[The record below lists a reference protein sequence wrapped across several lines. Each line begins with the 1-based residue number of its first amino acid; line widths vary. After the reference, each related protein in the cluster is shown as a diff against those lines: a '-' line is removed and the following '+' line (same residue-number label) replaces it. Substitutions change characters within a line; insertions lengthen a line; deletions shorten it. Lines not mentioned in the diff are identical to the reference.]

1 MPAPDLA
8 ALLRSLDLRRE
19 DEAPD
24 RAPLAAT
31 WEDPAAFRRA
41 LLAFAVQRT
50 GPLRSVAEA
59 AYDVYADS
67 VQRHATSDRVAFV
80 EIAPRADPVRLR
92 FSELHARAS
101 SLAGAWASVGVKP
114 GAAIAIVLPAG
125 TAGVVAFAAALYLGA
140 CVSWILPCGDLA
152 LVHALKALAPE
163 HVVLAPRAPA
173 PVGKLAEKALPLS
186 APPRAP
192 VAAPHAYAPK
202 EPCVRALSPLRGP
215 FGTPVDVPAERA
227 LVGALSDAMLVHRLA
242 PGDRLSAPGFHH
254 EQCFLPMVL
263 SAWLSGAAFVHI
275 PQDHLLATPA
285 ALDVEPITALGLS
298 ATVAA
303 SLRASPRGRPTA
315 VKAVF
320 RSVCEPLDWAEYRDA
335 LLRNDL
341 GKVPLH
347 NVLIDTAAG
356 GTVLFG
362 ARRPAGVSAKVLP
375 SPGVAW
381 DLFDAA
387 TKKATTGDMGV
398 FVPRGGKLD
407 KDGYFLLGRTGAEYL
422 WGSTLEL
429 RRSARAIPGEALSLA
444 VSELPFVQ
452 GAAVVPL
459 AGAGVRG
466 DTRFVLCVFTG
477 GRAALP
483 AFDEALGK
491 LVNERLG
498 PDWAPDGVEMFTL
511 YARGKGKKTDAAW
524 CVAGYQAGRL
534 HTRSKDPAIQKLG
547 ELRRALA
554 G

>member
-1 MPAPDLA
+1 MPALDLT
-8 ALLRSLDLRRE
+8 ALLRSLDLERE

-31 WEDPAAFRRA
+31 WEDPVAFRRA
-41 LLAFAVQRT
+41 LLAFAARRT

-67 VQRHATSDRVAFV
+67 VQRHAASDRVAFV

-101 SLAGAWASVGVKP
+101 SLAAAWASVGVKP

-152 LVHALKALAPE
+152 LAHALKALAPE
-163 HVVLAPRAPA
+163 HVVVDPRAPA
-173 PVGKLAEKALPLS
+173 PVGELAEKALPLS

-215 FGTPVDVPAERA
+215 FGTPVDVAAGAA

-254 EQCFLPMVL
+254 EQCFLPMLL

-303 SLRASPRGRPTA
+303 SFRASPRGRPAA

-320 RSVCEPLDWAEYRDA
+320 RSVCEPLDWTEYRDA

-398 FVPRGGKLD
+398 FVPRGGKPE
-407 KDGYFLLGRTGAEYL
+407 KDGHFILGRTGTEYL
-422 WGSTLEL
+422 WGSTIEP
-429 RRSARAIPGEALSLA
+429 RRSARAFPGEALSLA

-459 AGAGVRG
+459 AGAGTRG
-466 DTRFVLCVFTG
+466 DTRFG
-477 GRAALP
+477 AAGSRGPRPRAT
-483 AFDEALGK
+483 
-491 LVNERLG
+491 R
-498 PDWAPDGVEMFTL
+498 
-511 YARGKGKKTDAAW
+511 R
-524 CVAGYQAGRL
+524 AGSMLWWISACRTAS
-534 HTRSKDPAIQKLG
+534 TRSRA
-547 ELRRALA
+547 RRSFTWRVPSMSA
-554 G
+554 